1 MGRRWIEAAEND
13 QAEWFIAQARQL
25 HSLCL
30 DKLGGSRVGAAEETA
45 SQQAAQLSHLMGMQC
60 DILLSSLQL
69 AIAGNQKV
77 CMHRACSPASHCLQ
91 SGFHPPKLDPQAP
104 QANLLLQLK
113 LLAHGGTAPA
123 PVRVRAVQGIAGLH
137 LAAAMPLLNTRP
149 AEAVRMLQQAYQM
162 VSDQAAILDAGL
174 ADSTPLPGRISEPRA
189 SLDDTGLQLLR
200 ALITCHLDTGGF
212 ESAIALTS
220 SYLKA
225 RGFLPAGGNVD
236 GTAAAA
242 AAAATGSQPRAI
254 SWDVWLLSAKARVSL
269 EQQEEVLSE
278 LQQALAMGCGS
289 DVAYTALKGMLQPFH
304 QVGSALFPE
313 SSGFSPA
320 TPVGCP
326 SGSEAQ

>member
-1 MGRRWIEAAEND
+1 
-13 QAEWFIAQARQL
+13 
-25 HSLCL
+25 
-30 DKLGGSRVGAAEETA
+30 
-45 SQQAAQLSHLMGMQC
+45 
-60 DILLSSLQL
+60 
-69 AIAGNQKV
+69 
-77 CMHRACSPASHCLQ
+77 
-91 SGFHPPKLDPQAP
+91 
-104 QANLLLQLK
+104 
-113 LLAHGGTAPA
+113 
-123 PVRVRAVQGIAGLH
+123 
-137 LAAAMPLLNTRP
+137 
-149 AEAVRMLQQAYQM
+149 MLQQAYQM

-174 ADSTPLPGRISEPRA
+174 ADSTPLGRISEPQA

>member
-1 MGRRWIEAAEND
+1 M
-13 QAEWFIAQARQL
+13 
-25 HSLCL
+25 
-30 DKLGGSRVGAAEETA
+30 
-45 SQQAAQLSHLMGMQC
+45 
-60 DILLSSLQL
+60 
-69 AIAGNQKV
+69 
-77 CMHRACSPASHCLQ
+77 ACSPASHYYLQ
-91 SGFHPPKLDPQAP
+91 SNPPQLDPQAP

-113 LLAHGGTAPA
+113 LLAHGGTTPA

-162 VSDQAAILDAGL
+162 VSDQAAVLDAGL
-174 ADSTPLPGRISEPRA
+174 ADSTPLRRISEPQA

-242 AAAATGSQPRAI
+242 AASVATVSQPRAI

-278 LQQALAMGCGS
+278 LLQALVMGCGS
-289 DVAYTALKGMLQPFH
+289 DVAYTALKGLLQPFH
-304 QVGSALFPE
+304 QVGSTLSPK

-320 TPVGCP
+320 TPCIGCP
-326 SGSEAQ
+326 SGTEAQ